1 MTFVFLAVL
10 RQDELCQDL
19 GEHGIFRLRQRLAIS
34 LRLSQEGLRLFLAH
48 VAVVAHLSCCH
59 VGALDSVQN
68 SGDLRQFV
76 SHRSRTRC
84 DHLDAG

>member
-1 MTFVFLAVL
+1 MAFVFLPVL

-34 LRLSQEGLRLFLAH
+34 LLSQEGLRLFLAH

-59 VGALDSVQN
+59 VGALDSAQN

-76 SHRSRTRC
+76 SHRSRTRY